1 MGFEETHVRE
11 NPFDL
16 CRSRQNSCKRKD
28 ELFNSE
34 WRNVDEVDD
43 FLYPF
48 FVISKYMKGSKNPKF
63 SSVVPLYNQ
72 ILSDLVKWSED
83 KKRTIATRNAA
94 LSAIKKLKKYYN
106 KLSPLNIVS
115 VFIDPKL
122 KYTYFFKYG

>member
-1 MGFEETHVRE
+1 
-11 NPFDL
+11 
-16 CRSRQNSCKRKD
+16 
-28 ELFNSE
+28 
-34 WRNVDEVDD
+34 
-43 FLYPF
+43 
-48 FVISKYMKGSKNPKF
+48 MKGSKNPKF

-122 KYTYFFKYG
+122 KYTYLRNHQWTNVRESNLFEETVVPT